1 MGKRRQ
7 LGDETRGESSRLS
20 LYLVTGF
27 LKNYPTIMPLS
38 YNTNNLL
45 WDRKVD
51 FCTLLTPE
59 ATKSWTF
66 CRAVSYVY
74 ILYRLAVSYILSIP
88 TEALLFIL

>member
-1 MGKRRQ
+1 
-7 LGDETRGESSRLS
+7 
-20 LYLVTGF
+20 
-27 LKNYPTIMPLS
+27 MPLS

-88 TEALLFIL
+88 TEALLFILWEEEWNYTFLLLSYKSLQ